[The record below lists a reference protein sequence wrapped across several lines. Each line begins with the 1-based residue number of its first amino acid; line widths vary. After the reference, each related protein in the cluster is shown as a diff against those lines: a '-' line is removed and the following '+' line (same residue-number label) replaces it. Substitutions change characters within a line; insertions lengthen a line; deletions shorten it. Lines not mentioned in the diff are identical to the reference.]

1 MNKNEYMEKIA
12 DLREKEAQLNKDY
25 IESNKQYTPGTKVKV
40 TGSNGKSCI
49 GIVKDNI
56 VSTINKEVV
65 PMVMQLTNDGIESL
79 RRIVIYPD
87 DTIEVIND

>member
-40 TGSNGKSCI
+40 TGSNGKSRI

-56 VSTINKEVV
+56 VSTINNEVV

>member
-1 MNKNEYMEKIA
+1 MNKNEYMEKIS

-40 TGSNGKSCI
+40 TGSSGKSRI
-49 GIVKDNI
+49 GIVKYNI